1 MNMSEIVK
9 WTFIVIMM
17 APLPVLFLSYSF
29 IFLKGKMDNYFQQ
42 NKQQQD

>member
-17 APLPVLFLSYSF
+17 APLPVLFLSYSIIF
-29 IFLKGKMDNYFQQ
+29 IKEKLEERYSQ
-42 NKQQQD
+42 NKQRQE

>member
-29 IFLKGKMDNYFQQ
+29 IFIKEKLQERYSG
-42 NKQQQD
+42 NKPQED

>member
-29 IFLKGKMDNYFQQ
+29 IFLKEKMNNYFQQ
-42 NKQQQD
+42 NKQQQE

>member
-9 WTFIVIMM
+9 WSFIIIMM

-29 IFLKGKMDNYFQQ
+29 LYIKEKLEDYYSGD
-42 NKQQQD
+42 KQGQE